1 MDATVER
8 VFKQIEAEL
17 GFNMVPNVF
26 KAMAPNPGFLEAM
39 WGMFRCVVIDGRLPR
54 VVKEMI
60 GIVVSYVHDSSY
72 ARDVHLH
79 SLTVQGIDKDVLGVL
94 ARGDTPS
101 RGLPPA
107 HAAVLAFARV
117 AATAPTGIPDA
128 SREALVR
135 AGLDQEE
142 ILEVIATISLFS
154 AINAFTD
161 TANIQ
166 LDGK

>member
-1 MDATVER
+1 MDPVVAR
-8 VFKQIEAEL
+8 VYKEIEAEL
-17 GFNMVPNVF
+17 GFGMVPNVF
-26 KAMAPNPGFLEAM
+26 KAMAGMPPFLDAS
-39 WGMFRCVVIDGRLPR
+39 WAMFRGVVLEGRLPR

-60 GIVVSYVHDSSY
+60 GIVVSFVHNSAY

-101 RGLPPA
+101 RGMPPA
-107 HAAVLAFARV
+107 HAAVLAFARI
-117 AATAPTGIPDA
+117 AASSPTGIPDA

-135 AGLDQEE
+135 AGLDGEE
-142 ILEVIATISLFS
+142 ILEVTATISLFS

-161 TANIQ
+161 TAKVQ
-166 LDGK
+166 LDSL